1 MILRSNIIKG
11 KYDQIVHSSRSWWYF
26 MIFYCFWL
34 LLQHSSSLALVIFTS
49 FSVIGRVLGCAGW
62 WVMGDPNS
70 FLVSTA
76 LPLRH
81 SFYAQHFFFNQT
93 GREWGDTV
101 LWSAA
106 LTSDIVMTHCLVSPV
121 SDTSDY
127 CLIQLINNL
136 KREISFAVLLVA
148 IRGEVNT
155 AILYQKNTNVDQN
168 LTLCKYNGPIPSSTL
183 ST

>member
-34 LLQHSSSLALVIFTS
+34 PTFTTVFLTCSGYKVVFAS
-49 FSVIGRVLGCAGW
+49 FSVIGRVLGCARLC

-93 GREWGDTV
+93 GREWDTV

-121 SDTSDY
+121 SDTSDSSV
-127 CLIQLINNL
+127 
-136 KREISFAVLLVA
+136 SFNWSIIWRGKYPLL
-148 IRGEVNT
+148 
-155 AILYQKNTNVDQN
+155 
-168 LTLCKYNGPIPSSTL
+168 CC
-183 ST
+183 